1 VAAVSAIPA
10 TQVLGG
16 TRRLRDRLGDRL
28 LLLLT
33 LLASLVAIGAMIAIA
48 YKVFH
53 GAWPAIQDFGLGF
66 LTSSAW
72 DVNKAAFG
80 ALPGLY
86 GTAVTSA
93 LALLIA
99 GPLAIAIALF
109 LSELAP
115 RAVRGVI
122 GPLVEMLAAIPSVV
136 LGLWGI
142 LVLGPFVAKHV
153 EPWLND
159 TLGFIPIFSGD
170 PQSSGIFIAVL
181 VLAIMIVPIVASIC
195 RELFLAVPRELEEG
209 ALALGATR
217 WEMVRGV
224 VLSSSRPGIAAALIL
239 GLGRALGEAIA
250 VTQVIGAGWWIHK
263 SLYDPGDTL
272 ASRIAAQ
279 FQGAQTKEQTASL
292 FYLAA
297 ILLVIGLVTNLAAQ
311 LIVRRFDVHR
321 AGAR

>member
-1 VAAVSAIPA
+1 VTAVSAIPA

-28 LLLLT
+28 LFLLT
-33 LLASLVAIGAMIAIA
+33 LLASLLAIGAMIAIA
-48 YKVFH
+48 YKVFR
-53 GAWPAIQDFGLGF
+53 GAWPAIQDFGLSF

-72 DVNKAAFG
+72 DVNKATFG

-86 GTAVTSA
+86 GTAITSF
-93 LALLIA
+93 LALFIA
-99 GPLAIAIALF
+99 GPLAIAI
-109 LSELAP
+109 
-115 RAVRGVI
+115 
-122 GPLVEMLAAIPSVV
+122 VV

-142 LVLGPFVAKHV
+142 LVLGPFVAAHV
-153 EPWLND
+153 EPWLSK
-159 TLGFIPIFSGD
+159 TFGFIPIFSGD
-170 PQSSGIFIAVL
+170 PNSSGIFIAVL